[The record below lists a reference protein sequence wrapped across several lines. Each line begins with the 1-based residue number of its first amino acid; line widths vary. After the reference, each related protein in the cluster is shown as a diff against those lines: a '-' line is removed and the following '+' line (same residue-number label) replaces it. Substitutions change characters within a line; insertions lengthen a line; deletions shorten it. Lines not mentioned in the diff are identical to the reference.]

1 MTMTGRIKTIVLM
14 LFAALLLTGCVQCES
29 EQKKA
34 GQKLMEE
41 YFAEE
46 VLTSEYATGVAYC
59 DLNRRYNGGKKR

>member
-14 LFAALLLTGCVQCES
+14 LFAALLLTGCVQGES

-41 YFAEE
+41 VAEE
-46 VLTSEYATGVAYC
+46 VLTSEYATGVTYSG
-59 DLNRRYNGGKKR
+59 LNRRYDGGKKR